1 MKRISKLIMFVFML
15 IMMSSCATTKYFE
28 SNGSIIE
35 AKPYGWMNK
44 QARKNDNVIYQVNG
58 GNVVFSILGLNTV
71 IVPIWLTGR
80 QFYEPVRLKGP
91 VKVQE

>member
-1 MKRISKLIMFVFML
+1 
-15 IMMSSCATTKYFE
+15 MSSCATTKYFE